1 MLLFLFGTCL
11 IFCSIYI
18 YIPIASKNGAC
29 KFDPPFISCRVL
41 KIYVFL
47 MKNNSYCVDII
58 FYLKM
63 TAMIISVWAHI
74 EVLHFFG
81 NCDRG
86 SGLNFQRVRYRYSCP
101 MGPDHR

>member
-1 MLLFLFGTCL
+1 MLIDGMFLK
-11 IFCSIYI
+11 CSDAIISFWNMLDICSVYI

-29 KFDPPFISCRVL
+29 KFDPPFIPCRVL

-63 TAMIISVWAHI
+63 TATVISVWTHI
-74 EVLHFFG
+74 GVLHFW
-81 NCDRG
+81 
-86 SGLNFQRVRYRYSCP
+86 
-101 MGPDHR
+101 